1 MEIKVGKKG
10 YIIIPKNIREESGIK
25 EGDYVDISFSK
36 EIIIRKLKKEKDIK
50 KVLDSFKEHKKIM
63 EKYNIKENN
72 KKYSL
77 EDEFD

>member
-10 YIIIPKNIREESGIK
+10 YIIIPKSIREDSGIK
-25 EGDYVDISFSK
+25 EGDNVNIYFNK
-36 EIIIRKLKKEKDIK
+36 TIIIDKLKKEKDIK
-50 KVLDSFKEHKKIM
+50 KVLDSLKEHKKIM
-63 EKYNIKENN
+63 EKYNIKQNS

>member
-50 KVLDSFKEHKKIM
+50 KVLDSLKEHKKIM